1 MHQQPPYQPPNPN
14 YPYHQPPP
22 PGEGRNPAV
31 QLVDKSAE
39 RALSALAHGAIG
51 FGLFGVTLL
60 LSLAVTGIIWL
71 YSKRSPEVRFHAE
84 QAGCYQVIVLAINV
98 AVVLLVA
105 VGGGFAVFS
114 ALFRGQNITE
124 LNTGVVVG
132 LCLFVIWFFAS
143 ILYGLFGAVMVL
155 IGRRFKYPFIGD
167 RFEKKVW

>member
-1 MHQQPPYQPPNPN
+1 MYQQPPHQPPNPN
-14 YPYHQPPP
+14 YPYQPPP
-22 PGEGRNPAV
+22 PGNGQNPAV
-31 QLVDKSAE
+31 QIVDKSAE

-60 LSLAVTGIIWL
+60 LSLAITGIIWL

-98 AVVLLVA
+98 AVVLLLA
-105 VGGGFAVFS
+105 VSGGFAIFNV
-114 ALFRGQNITE
+114 FRGQNITE
-124 LNTGVVVG
+124 LNTGVIVG
-132 LCLFVIWFFAS
+132 LCLFGAWFFAS

-155 IGRRFKYPFIGD
+155 LGRRFKYPFIGD